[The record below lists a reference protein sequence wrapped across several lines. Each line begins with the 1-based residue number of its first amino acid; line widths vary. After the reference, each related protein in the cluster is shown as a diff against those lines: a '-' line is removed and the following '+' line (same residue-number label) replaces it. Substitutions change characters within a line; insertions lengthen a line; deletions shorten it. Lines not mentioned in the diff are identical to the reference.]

1 MRVKCNEFLKDSA
14 YYKSLKSGISVKT
27 ISRLVTFEV
36 VQAVNSSHC
45 LFLPRDEQL
54 TVIYK
59 LPGSVRHKFSKFSVQ
74 AYSLHGFGRNF
85 FK

>member
-1 MRVKCNEFLKDSA
+1 MKCNEFLKDSA

-45 LFLPRDEQL
+45 LFLPRDEQ
-54 TVIYK
+54 
-59 LPGSVRHKFSKFSVQ
+59 
-74 AYSLHGFGRNF
+74 
-85 FK
+85 